1 MDYFS
6 TRVGIHK
13 KIVVV
18 RRLLKLLTNQN
29 VPLKLYFVIWRA
41 RAAANRL
48 LLIAAAYKHEP
59 FQICGKLYPSWELV
73 ERS

>member
-48 LLIAAAYKHEP
+48 L
-59 FQICGKLYPSWELV
+59 
-73 ERS
+73 